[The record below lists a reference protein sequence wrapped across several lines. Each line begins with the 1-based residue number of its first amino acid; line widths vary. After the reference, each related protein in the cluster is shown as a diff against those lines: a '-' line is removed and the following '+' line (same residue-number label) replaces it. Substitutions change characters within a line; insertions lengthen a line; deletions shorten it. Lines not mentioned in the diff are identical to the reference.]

1 MQPSEKIWHNGRF
14 INWDDAQI
22 HVLSHAVHYGS
33 SCFEG
38 IRCYRTRKGPAVF
51 RLKAHIQRLF
61 DSCKIYRMD
70 LPYSSDELIAAT
82 VETVRIN
89 NLETCYIRPVA
100 LRGYDHLSV
109 NPIGV
114 PIETY
119 IAVWEWS
126 AYLGKD
132 SIERGVDVCVS
143 SWHRMAPNSL
153 PAMAKAGGNYL
164 NSQLIKME
172 AVRNGYAEG
181 IGLDAGG
188 YISEGS
194 GENLFIVR
202 GGIVYTPA
210 LSNSILPGITR
221 STVLDIARDI
231 SVEVRE
237 QSIPRELL
245 YIADELFFTGT
256 AAEITPICSVDR
268 LTVGKGSRGPVTER
282 IQAEFFAIISGDKPG
297 RHEWLHPIR

>member
-256 AAEITPICSVDR
+256 AAEITPIRSVDR